1 MPKSCTALKGLTFP
15 LCLVT
20 ALDLHCLPSV
30 HLSPLLLCLLHQVFQ
45 NPHSIAAALE
55 QLMVLPDVSCAL
67 LCPAIQGS
75 PLWYSETGLSPK
87 AQVVCSE
94 LTAHCSCVQIRLCME
109 THISHELYV

>member
-1 MPKSCTALKGLTFP
+1 MPKSCTARKGLTFP

-67 LCPAIQGS
+67 LCHSGISTLVFGDWSEPQGPS
-75 PLWYSETGLSPK
+75 GVL
-87 AQVVCSE
+87 
-94 LTAHCSCVQIRLCME
+94 
-109 THISHELYV
+109 